1 VQLGKRPKKRSSRN
15 DRRGKIIV
23 NIVAIPAVSLHPIL
37 AHQGGWDEIL
47 LVAGPIAV
55 IVGLL
60 ALVKRRIDAQMNVA
74 STESNDPEQGSSDDV
89 DRSAFDSRSDSA

>member
-1 VQLGKRPKKRSSRN
+1 MTAS
-15 DRRGKIIV
+15 IIE
-23 NIVAIPAVSLHPIL
+23 IL

-60 ALVKRRIDAQMNVA
+60 AIVKKRL
-74 STESNDPEQGSSDDV
+74 
-89 DRSAFDSRSDSA
+89 DRSIELRNSQVDPLDQSTDRD